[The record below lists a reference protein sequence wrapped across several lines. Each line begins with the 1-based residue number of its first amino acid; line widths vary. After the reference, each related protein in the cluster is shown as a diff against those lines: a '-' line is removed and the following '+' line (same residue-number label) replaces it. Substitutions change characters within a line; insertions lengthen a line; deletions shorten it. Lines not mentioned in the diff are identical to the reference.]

1 MADLRYTE
9 GADNPDPPLRTKPT
23 SELQG
28 KSSLIWHIGKPL
40 IGEFIN
46 SNLFEWVKKAV
57 PISSIIASH
66 KSTRSQI
73 ISANFSRTML
83 PLEQLDRDTTA
94 ELLRTF
100 LQDNE
105 AWCKQLAAQ
114 STKINTTNFI
124 ISKQLEEA
132 ESKRRKP
139 QEELEG
145 GNQTFTSQIASFC
158 KGRTTFLQ

>member
-9 GADNPDPPLRTKPT
+9 GADNPDPPLRNKST

-28 KSSLIWHIGKPL
+28 GMSLIWHLGKPL

-46 SNLFEWVKKAV
+46 SNLSEWVKKAV
-57 PISSIIASH
+57 PISSITASH

-73 ISANFSRTML
+73 ISANFSMTML

-100 LQDNE
+100 VQDNK

-114 STKINTTNFI
+114 SIKANTAKFI

-132 ESKRRKP
+132 ESEKKETPGRVRGGKSNIRKS
-139 QEELEG
+139 
-145 GNQTFTSQIASFC
+145 NC
-158 KGRTTFLQ
+158 KLL